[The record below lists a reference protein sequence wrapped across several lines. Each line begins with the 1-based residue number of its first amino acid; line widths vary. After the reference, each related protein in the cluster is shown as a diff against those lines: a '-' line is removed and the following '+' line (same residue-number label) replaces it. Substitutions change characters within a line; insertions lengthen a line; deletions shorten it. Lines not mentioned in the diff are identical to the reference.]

1 MVFNDSPHRMELL
14 REYWYG
20 WKYFTQ
26 AEKENIIDTSSY
38 KELVCKMHE
47 KGGLSAEKLL
57 GRSSIFWDD
66 MNFKKDNIFFK
77 FQYTKLPAEYH
88 DFASLIVKVLNKLK
102 EASWAFTFCVK
113 DVPGYDSHPMRKK
126 ILAAI
131 SQDITYNA
139 SNADLNLY
147 DEVVSH
153 MRKIIQTKIES
164 YEPPLTQ
171 SPKKRMSKP
180 EEESLYKLEHLTK
193 VNARLMEREE
203 WFKQRIEQL
212 ETYCRKIGTGMGELK
227 KQCTMTEKALKE
239 MKEKYEPPES
249 PKAVSPLDL
258 RVCVDLNESAR
269 KLRESV
275 LEEEGS
281 VGGMTPSVPLLPIPT
296 HSLKKTISWSGDI
309 EKLAGKN

>member
-1 MVFNDSPHRMELL
+1 MELL

-26 AEKENIIDTSSY
+26 AEKENVIDTASY
-38 KELVCKMHE
+38 KELVYKLHE

-88 DFASLIVKVLNKLK
+88 EFASSIVKVLNKLK
-102 EASWAFTFCVK
+102 GASWAFTFCVK
-113 DVPGYDSHPMRKK
+113 DVPGYDSHPIRKK
-126 ILAAI
+126 ILTAI
-131 SQDITYNA
+131 SQDITYNGC
-139 SNADLNLY
+139 NADLNLY

-164 YEPPLTQ
+164 YELPLTQ
-171 SPKKRMSKP
+171 SPKKRMSKSA
-180 EEESLYKLEHLTK
+180 EELLYTLEHLTK
-193 VNARLMEREE
+193 VNARLKEREE

-212 ETYCRKIGTGMGELK
+212 EIYCRKIGTGMGELK
-227 KQCTMTEKALKE
+227 KQYSTVEKALKE

-249 PKAVSPLDL
+249 PKAVSPLEL
-258 RVCVDLNESAR
+258 RLCIDFNESAR

-275 LEEEGS
+275 LEEECS
-281 VGGMTPSVPLLPIPT
+281 VGGMTPPVPLLPVPS

-309 EKLAGKN
+309 ENMAGKN